1 MVIGRNDLQ
10 PYELDWREFAIGR
23 TCKNVR
29 NVRLYSRTC
38 SETITY
44 FTYLSNGVN
53 QEKTHCLHT
62 KKSHRSFFSSF
73 NHADIKLPSSV
84 LLCCLKK
91 TETFQRRVPQLR
103 YDN

>member
-10 PYELDWREFAIGR
+10 PYELDWREFALGR

-29 NVRLYSRTC
+29 NVRPYSRTC

-44 FTYLSNGVN
+44 LSNGVN
-53 QEKTHCLHT
+53 QEKNSVFTH
-62 KKSHRSFFSSF
+62 KKITSIFLL
-73 NHADIKLPSSV
+73 NHAVIKLPFSL

-91 TETFQRRVPQLR
+91 TETFQRRVPK
-103 YDN
+103 

>member
-10 PYELDWREFAIGR
+10 PYEFDWREFALGR

-29 NVRLYSRTC
+29 NVRPYSRTC

-44 FTYLSNGVN
+44 LSNGVN
-53 QEKTHCLHT
+53 QEKNSLFTQKITSIFLL
-62 KKSHRSFFSSF
+62 
-73 NHADIKLPSSV
+73 NHADIKLPFSV

>member
-10 PYELDWREFAIGR
+10 PYELDWREFALGR

-29 NVRLYSRTC
+29 NVRPYSRTC
-38 SETITY
+38 SETI
-44 FTYLSNGVN
+44 TYLSNGVN

-62 KKSHRSFFSSF
+62 KITSIFLL
-73 NHADIKLPSSV
+73 NHADIKLPFSV
-84 LLCCLKK
+84 LLYCLKK
-91 TETFQRRVPQLR
+91 TETFHRRIPQLR